1 MNYSP
6 EAAFKSKEQIK
17 LMQEKKLQEA
27 VSYLNEYSPFYK
39 ELFTQARFN
48 VKGIKTIEDLHVL
61 PVTTKENLQQHNDA
75 FL

>member
-6 EAAFKSKEQIK
+6 QAAFKSKEQIK

-39 ELFTQARFN
+39 ELFT
-48 VKGIKTIEDLHVL
+48 
-61 PVTTKENLQQHNDA
+61 
-75 FL
+75 

>member
-17 LMQEKKLQEA
+17 LMQEKKLAEA
-27 VSYLNEYSPFYK
+27 VSYMNEHSPFYK

-48 VKGIKTIEDLHVL
+48 VKGIKTIEDLSVNSHYY
-61 PVTTKENLQQHNDA
+61 
-75 FL
+75 